1 MWKPYKLTCFIT
13 LNDERLEAFPLISW
27 ARQGCP
33 LIPALFNVVSD
44 VLVNAVRQGNK
55 MYIHWEE
62 RKKTL
67 CTEDVVISVENLNQQ
82 TPGTNKHFQKGS
94 KIEN

>member
-1 MWKPYKLTCFIT
+1 
-13 LNDERLEAFPLISW
+13 
-27 ARQGCP
+27 
-33 LIPALFNVVSD
+33 
-44 VLVNAVRQGNK
+44 

-82 TPGTNKHFQKGS
+82 TPGTKKQLQQDCRVHKMDTQKSVAFLCTSNKQVEFE
-94 KIEN
+94 I

>member
-1 MWKPYKLTCFIT
+1 
-13 LNDERLEAFPLISW
+13 
-27 ARQGCP
+27 
-33 LIPALFNVVSD
+33 
-44 VLVNAVRQGNK
+44 

-82 TPGTNKHFQKGS
+82 TPGTKKQLQQGCRVH
-94 KIEN
+94 KIDT